1 MTVRRRIHWIKLA
14 WILAP
19 ALVACASVADSA
31 TDPNSAA
38 EQGFEIAF
46 ESDRGGSSDVWVLTG
61 KGKQHPL
68 TGGGS
73 VEAQPSPAPSPQ
85 QGVASYMSDRDG
97 DFDIYAETRNGTVQV
112 TNHPAPD
119 YAPAWTPD
127 GTRIA
132 FVSERF
138 GSKDVFVASV
148 EPGVSFQRLTSSP
161 NADTD
166 PAWAPNSVRIAL
178 ASNRAGTYD
187 IWFFDLGSKHRLTH
201 NGANDFEPAF
211 SPSGGRVAFTRRNK
225 FGNYDIYV
233 IQANGNGLMRLTT
246 NAAEDSEPTWS
257 PDGEQIAFVSNRG
270 GSYDIFIMNAD
281 GTGQTNFSQS
291 PAASTYHRPG
301 RPAIRRRKPRQRRKR
316 HSAVSPARASGRI
329 AARGSSA
336 RRAPTSSVAWV
347 ATTRSSP
354 LAETTSLAVAAA
366 RTRSKAGQAR
376 TGSWPAT
383 GGRTSCSA
391 ATRTTGDA
399 LTGRPLTRGTRSKH
413 SSSHDAGERNSLRCS
428 PVYDAGR
435 RDASR

>member
-291 PAASTYHRPG
+291 PGSLD
-301 RPAIRRRKPRQRRKR
+301 
-316 HSAVSPARASGRI
+316 VSPAWKAGDTPPQT
-329 AARGSSA
+329 AAT
-336 RRAPTSSVAWV
+336 P
-347 ATTRSSP
+347 
-354 LAETTSLAVAAA
+354 ETTLGGVTCTRLGTNRGERIFGTPSADVICGMGGNDTIFALGGNDIISGGGGKDTIKGGPGKDRILA
-366 RTRSKAGQAR
+366 RDGRKDKLFGGNQNDR
-376 TGSWPAT
+376 
-383 GGRTSCSA
+383 GRTDGSPF
-391 ATRTTGDA
+391 D
-399 LTGRPLTRGTRSKH
+399 K
-413 SSSHDAGERNSLRCS
+413 RNS
-428 PVYDAGR
+428 VEAQF
-435 RDASR
+435 